1 MYGDVRTLKR
11 ELAKEKEILACAERF
26 GLVGDPTRM
35 KICWLLCHHRELSV
49 GDIAAV
55 LGVSVSVVSHSLRKL
70 REHQLVRAR
79 RQQRQVFYRLA
90 DPAFR
95 QVLRL
100 GVATR

>member
-1 MYGDVRTLKR
+1 MKR
-11 ELAKEKEILACAERF
+11 ELTNEKEILACANRF

-35 KICWLLCHHRELSV
+35 KICWLLCHHDELSV
-49 GDIAAV
+49 GNLAKV

-70 REHQLVRAR
+70 REHHLVCAR
-79 RQQRQVFYRLA
+79 RKQRQVFYHLA

-95 QVLRL
+95 RVLTL